1 MEIFNF
7 SIARV
12 AFNGNTQPYI
22 VRSDKE
28 AEECNDFI
36 KSDGCEIVEIKH
48 ENKEEFKYIY
58 ATDLEWTTTKLTS
71 NAYGR
76 LVEIIINH
84 LCISAFTPIGIIKS
98 EKTFGN

>member
-48 ENKEEFKYIY
+48 ENKEEFKYICNRLGMDNDKVNVKRVWKACGNNNKSPMY
-58 ATDLEWTTTKLTS
+58 FCLYTDWDYK
-71 NAYGR
+71 
-76 LVEIIINH
+76 
-84 LCISAFTPIGIIKS
+84 K
-98 EKTFGN
+98 